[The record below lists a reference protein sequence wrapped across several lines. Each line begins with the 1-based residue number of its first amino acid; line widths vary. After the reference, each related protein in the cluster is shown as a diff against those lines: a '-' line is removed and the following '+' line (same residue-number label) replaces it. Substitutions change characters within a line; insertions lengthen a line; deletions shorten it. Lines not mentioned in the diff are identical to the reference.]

1 MTASHDL
8 NNYLQEKQQSSLL
21 AWVEQS
27 SGPSHETTWTV
38 QCKGSYN
45 FSLFD
50 KNKYLRIADLLVDG
64 QVLGTGKAATKQAA
78 KDVAA
83 RQALQVLQ
91 SA

>member
-38 QCKGSYN
+38 QCK
-45 FSLFD
+45 
-50 KNKYLRIADLLVDG
+50 VDG